1 MAGGGAANHRDPFFR
16 GGPSMRGREAA
27 AMVDR
32 NDSMNDKA
40 KDRRDSP
47 RVPMRLKVRR
57 AGSSGDFDTR
67 EGDLSLG
74 GCAWKGTGLEV
85 GTKVEVRFKLP
96 ILPDEV
102 EAVGEVLQVMNG
114 SQGPAARVRFTDLPM
129 EAELA
134 IARHLDDVL
143 AQGGG
148 TR

>member
-1 MAGGGAANHRDPFFR
+1 M
-16 GGPSMRGREAA
+16 SGREAT
-27 AMVDR
+27 AMAER
-32 NDSMNDKA
+32 NDSMSDKA
-40 KDRRDSP
+40 EDRRDSP

-57 AGSSGDFDTR
+57 AGSSGDFETR

-74 GCAWKGTGLEV
+74 GCGWPGDGLEA
-85 GTKVEVRFKLP
+85 GTRVEVRFLLP

-102 EAVGEVLQVMNG
+102 EATGEVLQVTNG
-114 SQGPAARVRFTDLPM
+114 PHGPFAHVRFADLPV